1 MREHRT
7 IEKMVSRLR
16 EERKSIQGGRFD
28 ADFLDDALDFLRTYA
43 DRTHHGKEE
52 DILFR
57 DLAGKRL
64 TPEQRRI
71 MEELIHEHSEA
82 RRYVVAMAEAKER
95 YLKGAKSALLDL
107 ESNIGALVELYPAH
121 IEKEDRHFFYP
132 VMVYFSEPEK
142 AAMMRAFAEF
152 DGKMIHER
160 YGGLAVDVRPQ
171 VGVTLMRC
179 TVCGYVYDPSQG
191 DPEHGVK
198 PGTPWDDLPSN
209 WVCPICHA
217 AKSLFENIG

>member
-7 IEKMVSRLR
+7 IEKMITRLSTER
-16 EERKSIQGGRFD
+16 ESVQGGKLD
-28 ADFLDDALDFLRTYA
+28 GDFFDDALDFLRTYA

-57 DLAGKRL
+57 DLAGKGL

-71 MEELIHEHSEA
+71 MGELIREHSDT
-82 RRYVVAMAEAKER
+82 RRYVAAMADAKER
-95 YLKGAKSALLDL
+95 YMQGEKSALIDL
-107 ESNIGALVELYPAH
+107 GSNIGALVELYPAH
-121 IEKEDRHFFYP
+121 IEKEDRRFFYP
-132 VMVYFSEPEK
+132 VMVYFSDTEK
-142 AAMMRAFAEF
+142 VAMMRAFEEF

-160 YGGLAVDVRPQ
+160 YGGLAVETMPQ
-171 VGVTLMRC
+171 AGAVVMRC

-198 PGTPWDDLPSN
+198 PGTPWDDLPTV

-217 AKSLFENIG
+217 AKSLFEKMG